1 MTDATTTAPVA
12 ATTTPTPAPTPAPAA
27 TPKAE
32 KVTMVAKAE
41 APTTEAPPPPVEAPK
56 VEVPKEKLA
65 TRAAQIKERERQ
77 AAILEANAKKTLADA
92 EEKVSLLKK
101 IKENP
106 SKVLEAA
113 GISFEDLA
121 VSLLAEGKPV
131 SPEQQALKEAQE
143 ARREIEEMKRAQE
156 AAIEEKHKAIVDKAI
171 ADYQAEV
178 VRTVQA
184 NAEKYEFVSTYEA
197 TGLVM
202 DITKEYWKKHQ
213 KVLDVGEALDAAE
226 AFLEKRADKLA
237 NMKKIRSRIET
248 ATKPTESPTL
258 TNKMTAFSAA
268 VGEKTA
274 LLSRE
279 DRLKAAAAKLKYS

>member
-12 ATTTPTPAPTPAPAA
+12 ATTTPTPTPAPAA

-32 KVTMVAKAE
+32 KVTMVTKAE
-41 APTTEAPPPPVEAPK
+41 VPATEAPPSPVEAPK
-56 VEVPKEKLA
+56 AEAPKDKLA

-92 EEKVSLLKK
+92 EEKVALLKK

-143 ARREIEEMKRAQE
+143 ARREIEEMKKAQE
-156 AAIEEKHKAIVDKAI
+156 AALEEKHQAVVNKAV

-184 NAEKYEFVSTYEA
+184 NADKYEFVSTYEA
-197 TGLVM
+197 TNLVM
-202 DITKEYWKKHQ
+202 DITREYWNKHQ
-213 KVLDVGEALDAAE
+213 KVLDVTEALDAAE
-226 AFLEKRADKLA
+226 SFLEKRADKLA
-237 NMKKIRSRIET
+237 QMKKIRSRIET

-279 DRLKAAAAKLKYS
+279 DRLRAAAAKLKYS

>member
-12 ATTTPTPAPTPAPAA
+12 ATTTPTPTPAPAV

-32 KVTMVAKAE
+32 KVTMVTKAE
-41 APTTEAPPPPVEAPK
+41 APATEAPPPPVEAPK
-56 VEVPKEKLA
+56 AEAPKDKLA

-92 EEKVSLLKK
+92 EEKVALLKK

-121 VSLLAEGKPV
+121 VSLLAEGKPI
-131 SPEQQALKEAQE
+131 SPDQLALKEAQE
-143 ARREIEEMKRAQE
+143 ARREIEEMKKAQE
-156 AAIEEKHKAIVDKAI
+156 AALEEKHQAIVNKAV

-184 NAEKYEFVSTYEA
+184 NADKYEFVSTYEA
-197 TGLVM
+197 TNLVM
-202 DITKEYWKKHQ
+202 DITREYWNKHQ
-213 KVLDVGEALDAAE
+213 KVLDVTEALDAAE
-226 AFLEKRADKLA
+226 SFLEKRADKLA
-237 NMKKIRSRIET
+237 QMKKIRSRIET

-279 DRLKAAAAKLKYS
+279 DRLRAAAAKLKYS

>member
-12 ATTTPTPAPTPAPAA
+12 ATTTPTPTPAPAA

-32 KVTMVAKAE
+32 KVTMVTKAE
-41 APTTEAPPPPVEAPK
+41 APATEAPPPPVETQK
-56 VEVPKEKLA
+56 VEVPKDKLA

-92 EEKVSLLKK
+92 EEKVALLKK

-131 SPEQQALKEAQE
+131 SPDQLALKEAQE
-143 ARREIEEMKRAQE
+143 ARREIEEMKKAQE
-156 AAIEEKHKAIVDKAI
+156 AALEEKHKAIVNKAV

-184 NAEKYEFVSTYEA
+184 NADKYEFVSTYEA
-197 TGLVM
+197 TNLVM
-202 DITKEYWKKHQ
+202 DITREYWNKHQ
-213 KVLDVGEALDAAE
+213 KVLDVTEALDAAE
-226 AFLEKRADKLA
+226 SFLEKRADKLA
-237 NMKKIRSRIET
+237 QMKKIRSRIET

-268 VGEKTA
+268 VGEKVA